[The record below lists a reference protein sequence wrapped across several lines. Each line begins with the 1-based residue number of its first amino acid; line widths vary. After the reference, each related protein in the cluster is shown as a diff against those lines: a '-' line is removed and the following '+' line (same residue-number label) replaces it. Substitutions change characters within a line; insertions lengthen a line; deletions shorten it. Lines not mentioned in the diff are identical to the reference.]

1 MKKSADTG
9 IVISKAPHRRYFIFI
24 HKVIHT
30 KMRSVWIWWWCLYWS
45 SLCLKTPVSSLLNL
59 ALKAMKLET
68 LCAKT
73 KPDKSFT
80 TSRCALVRIRLR
92 VGLKF
97 CTHKKIFQGS
107 MNRFEK
113 AIASPWMS
121 ICVHQILGANQSH
134 GWEAWSLQWSSIGE
148 FHGRPLKGDTPDDRW
163 GKHDD
168 VGKDS
173 WILVEMKIS
182 CLDWS
187 EEEQNLS
194 LEIVSYLFGKMH

>member
-1 MKKSADTG
+1 MLSFIKIVKKSADTG

-97 CTHKKIFQGS
+97 CTHK
-107 MNRFEK
+107 NRLSK
-113 AIASPWMS
+113 KP
-121 ICVHQILGANQSH
+121 L
-134 GWEAWSLQWSSIGE
+134 IG
-148 FHGRPLKGDTPDDRW
+148 LKR
-163 GKHDD
+163 
-168 VGKDS
+168 
-173 WILVEMKIS
+173 
-182 CLDWS
+182 
-187 EEEQNLS
+187 LS
-194 LEIVSYLFGKMH
+194 LTRGCPFVCIKFWVPTKVTAERPDLSSDHQSENSMAVP